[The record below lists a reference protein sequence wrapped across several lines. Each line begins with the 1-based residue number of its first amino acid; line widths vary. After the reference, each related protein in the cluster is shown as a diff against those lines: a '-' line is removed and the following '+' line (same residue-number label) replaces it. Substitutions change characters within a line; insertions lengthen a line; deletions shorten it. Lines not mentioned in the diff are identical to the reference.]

1 MALFRFGNIR
11 WRPGIGLP
19 SAIFLLFFA
28 VSGMSQSSEAARPTH
43 KQLMAVCKAKYG
55 KNVVS
60 VTISKNGTITCH
72 TQVTRQM
79 TRAEVFE
86 ACRKKYGAT
95 TIIVVKKKSGW
106 LCRYYGRY

>member
-1 MALFRFGNIR
+1 MLLLRFGNIR
-11 WRPGIGLP
+11 WRPSIGLL
-19 SAIFLLFFA
+19 SALLLLLFA

-60 VTISKNGTITCH
+60 VTINKKGTVICH

-95 TIIVVKKKSGW
+95 TIIIEKKKSGW